1 MVDAGVRTRLVAA
14 VLGLVIAGATT
25 AEARLERKHL
35 YHHPKAAKI
44 EPVKGQFFSAGAR
57 IDEFHCVPS
66 GRGKSPVVMLLHGC
80 APEHFGA
87 DEFNRMCVDLA
98 GHGYYAMFLE
108 YYGAARAPNCSDLA
122 MTPSLS
128 LSPEAPIPDD
138 TWMREVVSARDSLA
152 LNPKADASRVGV
164 IGFSFGGTLAV
175 ITASLKPNVID
186 AIVDYYGFSNEQVEN
201 AVAQSANFPPTL
213 ILQGDSDHRAHV
225 IEAIHLHNAIAK
237 HQPVSEI
244 HVYPG
249 VEHAF
254 NFHDAFGFDANAGKN
269 AWSRTLSFL
278 DRYLK

>member
-1 MVDAGVRTRLVAA
+1 MMDAGLRRRLIAA
-14 VLGLVIAGATT
+14 ALGFAIAVATT
-25 AEARLERKHL
+25 AEAAGARKHL
-35 YHHPKAAKI
+35 RHHPKAAKI
-44 EPVKGQFFSAGAR
+44 EPVKGQFVSQGAH
-57 IDEFHCVPS
+57 IDEFHCVPN
-66 GRGKSPVVMLLHGC
+66 GRGKSPVVILLHGC

-87 DEFNRMCVDLA
+87 DEFNRMCIDLA
-98 GHGYYAMFLE
+98 EHGYYAMFIE
-108 YYGAARAPNCSDLA
+108 YYGAAGAPNCSDLA

-128 LSPEAPIPDD
+128 LSPETPIPDD

-164 IGFSFGGTLAV
+164 LGFSFGGTLAV
-175 ITASLKPNVID
+175 ITASLKPHVID

-213 ILQGDSDHRAHV
+213 ILQGDVDHRAHV
-225 IEAIHLHNAIAK
+225 IDSIHLHNAIAK
-237 HQPVSEI
+237 HQPMNEI

-254 NFHDAFGFDANAGKN
+254 NFHDAFGYDAAATRD